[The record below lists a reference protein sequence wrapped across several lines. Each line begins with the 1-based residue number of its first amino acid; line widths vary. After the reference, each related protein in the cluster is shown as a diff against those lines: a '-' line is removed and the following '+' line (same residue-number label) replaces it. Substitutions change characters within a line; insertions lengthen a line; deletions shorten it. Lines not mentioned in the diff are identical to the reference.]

1 MNVLRHARQISLIA
15 VLAITAGL
23 LSLVSPA
30 TARADDRPLTTTPIV
45 TWNMDGQGDGS
56 KWASLRQ
63 FMNGGAQI
71 ALLQEAGSTPPGS
84 AISQAAYVTA
94 DGDRITQG
102 TWNPGTSSR
111 PEGPYDV
118 YYLQTDQNPTNA
130 GRVNSLIVTNGT
142 PDELRVVPGQGGRA
156 ALGVRFGDHWYFTW
170 HASSRGGSP
179 NDSSAM
185 ITQIRDSVRTWGG
198 VDAGGNSQHSFTVGA
213 DFNRIPANLTNE
225 AAFPN
230 GAHLYHP
237 GLPTRWP
244 SRREYDY
251 FVSSSV
257 VQNPAVTRIPIP
269 RTQSDHDATW
279 MGAIRGSADIAKL
292 PGFELAVAGDSISE
306 GFRSLDGNGFRDDLH
321 RGLLDMISAA
331 WWPIS
336 FPKRSLD
343 MVGSRRNGNMPDP
356 EHEAVSGNRI
366 EQVAERLAT
375 SLPRLRPNVVTL
387 MAGTNNVARDNE
399 PGEVAAPRLSA
410 LVDQILG
417 DVPGV
422 TVVVATAVRVKSDA
436 GDQARIDDYNN
447 RVRSLVQSKRSSG
460 KKVVLAD
467 MDGFLEASDMY
478 DDLHPNDA
486 GYAKIGKAFVAGIAT
501 ALLQDLITAPSGSAP
516 ASCTGGQD
524 RWEVRQKFAA
534 GVGRPERNVWFADMD
549 GDGRD
554 DYLSIGEGGS
564 VDVWYNRGGDKD
576 GKPGWQPGGR
586 IAKGV
591 GLDPYK
597 QRLEF
602 GDVAGDGR
610 DDYLVVDK
618 ATGAVD
624 AYINEGGDRPDGTPG
639 WSVRKGFAKGTAE
652 AAHGVVIFGNV
663 AGSDKDDYV
672 VVNFSP
678 IRGAMFAWEN
688 TGGDRGDAA
697 GWVPRGKIA
706 QGVTRDFGNQFRL
719 QNHDCDGKDDYWALQ
734 DNGAVDVWINK
745 GGDKPDGT
753 PGWAPRGR
761 TASGVTSSKNVRFG
775 DVDGDGRDDY
785 LAVGSDGSV
794 DAYLNRGGDPA

>member
-1 MNVLRHARQISLIA
+1 
-15 VLAITAGL
+15 
-23 LSLVSPA
+23 
-30 TARADDRPLTTTPIV
+30 
-45 TWNMDGQGDGS
+45 MDGQGDGS

-84 AISQAAYVTA
+84 AVSQAAYVTA

-118 YYLQTDQNPTNA
+118 YYLQTDQNPTNG
-130 GRVNSLIVTNGT
+130 GRVNTLIVTNGT
-142 PDELRVVPGQGGRA
+142 PDELRVVPNQGGRA
-156 ALGVRFGDHWYFTW
+156 ALGARFGDHWYFTW

-198 VDAGGNSQHSFTVGA
+198 VDANGNSQHSFTVGA
-213 DFNRIPANLTNE
+213 DFNRIPANLMNE
-225 AAFPN
+225 TAFPN
-230 GAHLYHP
+230 GVHVYNP

-251 FVSSSV
+251 FVSSSA
-257 VQNPAVTRIPIP
+257 VQNPAVTRISIP

-279 MGAIRGSADIAKL
+279 IGAIRGSADLVKL

-306 GFRSLDGNGFRDDLH
+306 GFRSVDGNGYRNDLY
-321 RGLLDMISAA
+321 RGLLDWINVA
-331 WWPIS
+331 WSPIS
-336 FPKRSLD
+336 KRSLK
-343 MVGSRRNGNMPDP
+343 MVGSRQNGNMPDSD
-356 EHEAVSGNRI
+356 HEAESGNRI

-375 SLPRLRPNVVTL
+375 SLPRLRPNLVTL

-399 PGEVAAPRLSA
+399 PGEVAAPKLSA
-410 LVDQILG
+410 LIDQIHK
-417 DVPGV
+417 DAPGV
-422 TVVVATAVRVKSDA
+422 TVVVATAIRVKSDA

-447 RVRSLVQSKRSSG
+447 RVRSLVESKRSAG
-460 KKVVLAD
+460 KKVVLVD
-467 MDGFLEASDMY
+467 MDGFLQTSYMY
-478 DDLHPNDA
+478 DDLHPNDS
-486 GYAKIGKAFVAGIAT
+486 GYTKIGKAFLGGIAA
-501 ALLQDLITAPSGSAP
+501 ALLQDLITAPSGGGP
-516 ASCTGGQD
+516 TSCTDDQR
-524 RWEVRQKFAA
+524 RWEVRTKFAA
-534 GVGRPERNVWFADMD
+534 GVGRPEPEHNVGFADMD
-549 GDGRD
+549 GDGLD

-586 IAKGV
+586 IAKGL
-591 GLDPYK
+591 GLDPSK
-597 QRLEF
+597 HRLEF
-602 GDVAGDGR
+602 GDVAGDDR

-652 AAHGVVIFGNV
+652 ATNGLVIFGDV

-672 VVNFSP
+672 VVDAG
-678 IRGAMFAWEN
+678 ITLRMGAMYAWEN
-688 TGGDRGDAA
+688 TGGDQGGSA
-697 GWVPRGKIA
+697 GWVPLGKIA
-706 QGVTRDFGNQFRL
+706 QGVTRDVTTRFRL
-719 QNHDCDGKDDYWALQ
+719 HNHDCDGKDDYWALH

-761 TASGVTSSKNVRFG
+761 TAAGVARANNVRFG

-785 LAVGSDGSV
+785 LVVGSDGSV